1 MIIDP
6 GLSSVYDTVTG
17 RSTVGD
23 QLRRHARNQ
32 PDHLAIAYYDKAGE
46 CVLRLSYAD
55 LDARV
60 NRTAR
65 SLRERGIRR
74 GDVVGIMSANSPDYV
89 VMYLAAAK
97 LGAVTTGINFNFQE
111 SEIIYQIQHAAPVA
125 LLVDHRFLGRID
137 AIRDSLPSVRLYLSS
152 TSPDGPQ
159 TPGTPSGD
167 WSPAAEFYAEEVGAE
182 EPESE
187 VQERDP
193 LFLIYTSGTEAL
205 PKAVIIP
212 HRNYAIGTAP
222 AWAMGA
228 QCENDALTG
237 GIVRTHDRW
246 LHLTPLHTI
255 AGLGNL
261 TIVLTVGASVI
272 MPSSVE
278 AALCIGIIERER
290 VTAMVQTPTFFL
302 SAVRNDRFADADLS
316 SVERLLTYGATM
328 PQVMIEGWNSKSPR
342 LMWATYWGQSEL
354 TQLGTTGWFRT
365 LDDIPGRDISWIG
378 RPVGAL
384 EVILVGEDGEQVG
397 VDEAGEAWCRSPSVM
412 LGYYRNPERTSETF
426 AHGWLHT
433 GDIMR
438 RDAEG
443 NLFFLD
449 RRKDVIK
456 TGGYNVSSQE
466 VEKVIYGYPGIAQVA
481 VVGLPHEYWSEAV
494 TAFVVPGAGH
504 TLTEK
509 ELITFCRDRMVAYKV
524 PKAIRLVETLPVDG
538 QGKILKRELR
548 RLHADLFAG
557 HSAVS

>member
-1 MIIDP
+1 
-6 GLSSVYDTVTG
+6 V
-17 RSTVGD
+17 
-23 QLRRHARNQ
+23 
-32 PDHLAIAYYDKAGE
+32 
-46 CVLRLSYAD
+46 
-55 LDARV
+55 
-60 NRTAR
+60 
-65 SLRERGIRR
+65 
-74 GDVVGIMSANSPDYV
+74 
-89 VMYLAAAK
+89 
-97 LGAVTTGINFNFQE
+97 
-111 SEIIYQIQHAAPVA
+111 
-125 LLVDHRFLGRID
+125 
-137 AIRDSLPSVRLYLSS
+137 
-152 TSPDGPQ
+152 
-159 TPGTPSGD
+159 
-167 WSPAAEFYAEEVGAE
+167 E

-187 VQERDP
+187 VLERDP

-205 PKAVIIP
+205 PKAVVIP

-228 QCENDALTG
+228 QCDDDVLTG

-255 AGLGNL
+255 AGLGNF

-272 MPSSVE
+272 MTSAAE
-278 AALCIGIIERER
+278 AGLCIGVIERER

-302 SAVRNDRFADADLS
+302 AAVRNSRFADADLS

-328 PQVMIEGWNSKSPR
+328 PQVMIEGWNAKSPR

-384 EVILVGEDGEQVG
+384 EVLLVDEDGEPVG
-397 VDEAGEAWCRSPSVM
+397 VDTAGEAWCRSPSVM
-412 LGYYRNPERTSETF
+412 LGYYKDPDKTAETF

-438 RDAEG
+438 RDADG
-443 NLFFLD
+443 NLYFLD
-449 RRKDVIK
+449 RRKDIIK
-456 TGGYNVSSQE
+456 SGGYNVSSQE
-466 VEKVIYGYPGIAQVA
+466 VEKVIYAHPDIAQVA

-504 TLTEK
+504 GVTE
-509 ELITFCRDRMVAYKV
+509 EALIAFCQERLVNYKI
-524 PKAIRLVETLPVDG
+524 PKAVRLIDALPVDG

-548 RLHADLFAG
+548 RLHKDLYAG
-557 HSAVS
+557 EAAVR

>member
-1 MIIDP
+1 MIEDP
-6 GLSSVYDTVTG
+6 GQPSVYDTVTG

-23 QLRRHARNQ
+23 QLRRHARTQ
-32 PDHLAIAYYDKAGE
+32 PNHLAIAFYNRAGE
-46 CVLRLSYAD
+46 RVERLSYAD

-65 SLRERGIRR
+65 SLRERGVQR

-89 VMYLAAAK
+89 TAYLAAAK
-97 LGAVTTGINFNFQE
+97 LGAVTTGINFNFQDA
-111 SEIIYQIQHAAPVA
+111 EIIYQIQHAAPVV

-137 AIRDSLPSVRLYLSS
+137 GIRDSLPSIRLYLS
-152 TSPDGPQ
+152 TASPDGRQDPEIA
-159 TPGTPSGD
+159 SGD
-167 WSPAAEFYAEEVGAE
+167 WTPIAELYADQVSAT
-182 EPESE
+182 EPESD
-187 VQERDP
+187 VLERDP

-205 PKAVIIP
+205 PKAVVIP

-228 QCENDALTG
+228 QCDDDVLTG

-255 AGLGNL
+255 AGLGNF

-272 MPSSVE
+272 MTSAAE
-278 AALCIGIIERER
+278 AGLCIGVIERER

-302 SAVRNDRFADADLS
+302 AAVRNPRFGDADLS

-384 EVILVGEDGEQVG
+384 EVVLVDENGGPVG
-397 VDEAGEAWCRSPSVM
+397 VDTAGEAWCRSPSVM
-412 LGYYRNPERTSETF
+412 LGYYKDPEKTAETF

-438 RDAEG
+438 RDADG
-443 NLFFLD
+443 NLYFLD
-449 RRKDVIK
+449 RRKDIIK
-456 TGGYNVSSQE
+456 SGGYNVSSQE
-466 VEKVIYGYPGIAQVA
+466 VEKVIYGHPDIAQVA

-494 TAFVVPGAGH
+494 TAFVVPRPGH
-504 TLTEK
+504 GLTE
-509 ELITFCRDRMVAYKV
+509 EALVAFCQERLVNYKV
-524 PKAIRLVETLPVDG
+524 PKAVRLIDALPVDG

-548 RLHADLFAG
+548 RLHKDLYADEA
-557 HSAVS
+557 AVR